1 MCSLSMVVTGVVV
14 NDTDVDVTVLNGVE
28 VIVLFID
35 VIIGAEDAED
45 ATTTPLLDTE
55 EEEDELLGII
65 TPCGEYGVDALLSF
79 P

>member
-1 MCSLSMVVTGVVV
+1 MIVTGVVV
-14 NDTDVDVTVLNGVE
+14 NDTDVDVFVLNGVE

-45 ATTTPLLDTE
+45 ETAAPLLDTVDGAA
-55 EEEDELLGII
+55 EEDELLGII
-65 TPCGEYGVDALLSF
+65 TPCGEYGFDALLSF